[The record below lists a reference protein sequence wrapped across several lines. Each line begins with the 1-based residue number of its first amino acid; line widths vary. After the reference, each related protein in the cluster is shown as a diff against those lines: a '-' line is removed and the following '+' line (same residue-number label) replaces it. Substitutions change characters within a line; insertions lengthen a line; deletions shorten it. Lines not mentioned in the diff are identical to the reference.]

1 MFAFHLAPSTP
12 WPRRPIEAPGV
23 VCTKIWALQK
33 SAANGT
39 VSLSHRNLTQLENI
53 ERRESI
59 GVEWRWPP

>member
-1 MFAFHLAPSTP
+1 MFAFHLALSTP
-12 WPRRPIEAPGV
+12 WPRRLIEAPGV
-23 VCTKIWALQK
+23 VCTKIWGLHI

-39 VSLSHRNLTQLENI
+39 VSLSRRNLTQLENI